1 VGDHVTDRDSDD
13 VDGGQLVY
21 AVETEHRGHLGRKSR
36 GGIPASSGAG
46 RRSTDYA
53 SETVLRR
60 IEEKASRFSAGM
72 SPTLP
77 FTPHQSM
84 AQRDIPR

>member
-46 RRSTDYA
+46 RRSTDDA
-53 SETVLRR
+53 SETYY
-60 IEEKASRFSAGM
+60 
-72 SPTLP
+72 
-77 FTPHQSM
+77 
-84 AQRDIPR
+84 